1 MIIVAQRISTILHAE
16 QIIVLDEGE
25 IAGIG
30 THEELLKTCDI
41 YRETYESQVKGGSD
55 DEQ

>member
-1 MIIVAQRISTILHAE
+1 MSSIEDADKILVMDGGAIVAM
-16 QIIVLDEGE
+16 
-25 IAGIG
+25 G

>member
-1 MIIVAQRISTILHAE
+1 MHGADKIV
-16 QIIVLDEGE
+16 VLDEGRA
-25 IAGIG
+25 AGIG